1 MDVILFPEFCRIFHQ
16 LDCLLPTGKLLVHVV
31 LLELLDATRTNRE
44 KAFTCLRVY
53 NRIYIAKT
61 FLSANACSRMG
72 FVNLATD
79 YLPLASGSFAI
90 VCNRKL
96 YHGSNQMVGIEI
108 SHCAHHPI
116 TCIPKTKTNT
126 SRGARLNSVRFR
138 FIEEFEELI
147 PLDFGKTMNAM
158 TVVIFVHVIVVV
170 KPKMPARS
178 FARSDVCGLTANVA
192 GSL

>member
-1 MDVILFPEFCRIFHQ
+1 MIALHSLSCASEQNPP
-16 LDCLLPTGKLLVHVV
+16 LNM
-31 LLELLDATRTNRE
+31 ATRTNRG
-44 KAFTCLRVY
+44 KDFAGLRIC
-53 NRIYIAKT
+53 NRIHIAKT
-61 FLSANACSRMG
+61 FLSANACSGMG

-79 YLPLASGSFAI
+79 YLPLASGSFPI

-116 TCIPKTKTNT
+116 TCIPKTKTDT
-126 SRGARLNSVRFR
+126 SHGARLNSVHFR

-158 TVVIFVHVIVVV
+158 TVVIFVHVILVV

-178 FARSDVCGLTANVA
+178 FARSDVCGLTANGA
-192 GSL
+192 DSL